1 MKNTDFFYCYNK
13 NLFKYLHDVKGIDY
27 ITVAKNPTTGKTFSM
42 FYKNDILQIALDEYK
57 QKQNY

>member
-13 NLFKYLHDVKGIDY
+13 QLFTFLHDIKSIDY
-27 ITVAKNPTTGKTFSM
+27 ITIAKNPTTGKTFSM

-57 QKQNY
+57 SLQK